1 MTTVAQLTIEM
12 AANVARLQRDMGQVT
27 STVNGAMTKVKKSVQ
42 DATNQ
47 FQRFAAAYLS
57 IRGAQ
62 GLTRIADEYTKFT
75 AQLRLATDS
84 QSQFTTAYQNV
95 VAIARSS
102 QSDIGGLGTLYAR
115 ITNSTKELGVSQ
127 NDVAKISETV
137 ALSLR
142 VSGATATESASAM
155 LQLSQAFGSG
165 VLRGE
170 EFNAVNE
177 AAPGLMRA
185 LAAAIGAPVGA
196 LREMAS
202 NGELTADVLARAFK
216 DDQLLAQLR
225 EQAKQVR
232 TISSAFVA
240 LRNEFTLYVGELD
253 RSIGVSRGLSDIILA
268 ISRNFDFL
276 ARAAVGFLAVYAG
289 RRISQ
294 LASEFATFAAQ
305 VVNQSR
311 AMAASR
317 DAAIA
322 EAAAKMGSLRATQSV
337 IVAAQA
343 ENAVKLASAN
353 SSIAAANAQIKA
365 AQAVGSYGASLL
377 AVRQAEALSI
387 ASTKARSAALAELA
401 ILGQQ
406 AARVNAQLTAST
418 AAFTAAQNL
427 GANTAGIAARTL
439 GFLGGPIGAITTVL
453 SLGATAWA
461 LWGGKAREN
470 EAQAVSAVN
479 QSTPEVLSEMDKQI
493 KAIER
498 RNELVRLGVNTNA
511 TATQADRLSEIS
523 RQINEVQTLG
533 TLQGKAILTIEGRQ
547 SVLASLGKQFGEITA
562 QVNRE
567 AGELAKK
574 EELLAKG
581 KLVEYMTEYGTAGEK
596 AAEAIAKAKKELGAL
611 FTPELEKRI
620 LERFVKPQKGISAET
635 KEAQKTVEALGNA
648 LMDAEAQS
656 RGFIESQFDNA
667 ISVKQQADQIR
678 EQTVA
683 LGLNEKELR
692 RLELAKL
699 DDQIATVQQA
709 SARAMLDGGNAQL
722 LAAYQEEINA
732 LRDLKAA
739 KEGYYDKKAVV
750 DQAATVQ
757 ESFNKI
763 FADISTGLT
772 DALIRGFDS
781 GKGLIESFFDYLK
794 NYAKS
799 LLVKIPVQYITSG
812 IGGFLGVAGAG
823 TANAAEMGAFGGLGG
838 AGNSFL
844 SDPVGAIKSAY
855 SALTEGAS
863 LLTANSAA
871 EFTSLISDF
880 GFDLAA
886 QGGFLR
892 DFGTSVFNNA
902 ETLGQL
908 SQAAGVAFTALSA
921 FDALKDGRY
930 VTAIGTGVGY
940 ALGGTIGATLGN
952 IVGGFVDKVFGFG
965 GGGGRNAFGTFD
977 TRTGMNVGTEARF
990 RGEADYDGTI
1000 ATFGQAF
1007 EAQYRQI
1014 VETLG
1019 GLPNDIASY
1028 IRVKTDVGGDSP
1040 SDAYFSTY
1048 IDGQLVAALGRGGI
1062 GRSSEELQ
1070 AALEDYAKRNLVAAL
1085 ANSNLDVEFRSLFAS
1100 VNVATAS
1107 IKELEAVLETANKL
1121 IEAQARFTA
1130 LFGTDT
1136 EKLAAAQRNLNT
1148 QFVQLGQQMP
1158 SNIDQ
1163 FKALILAQD
1172 RTTDSGRNTYLGLL
1186 DLAEQFA
1193 QLVNAQQQLQAAFD
1207 NTKTKTEQYLAILG
1221 GQTQSTLQQVANQM
1235 VMLNNK
1241 LASTT
1246 DPSQRIALESQLSD
1260 LIFQR
1265 YQAEVEML
1273 GAVLAK
1279 TQELFAGIEAER
1291 LAVSNARATISG
1303 TGPGVM
1309 TAAQIRAEIA
1319 QASVLGSLPAL
1330 NTTLADSLQNQA
1342 NGLAG
1347 QADALQIKR
1356 ISEQAAIAVKQ
1367 QQAQEKATTAQ
1378 EAYAKKLAQLQA
1390 VLPELTDNVPG
1401 RFFGSFFEELSNGMQ
1416 KYVPKYDLD
1425 YFTSRE
1431 VDLVKTLVGGST
1443 GTNALGAALAKAV
1456 NEQRKADGLAPATT
1470 EAQIQKLRD
1479 QALAKEQAAE
1489 QARIKAQEE
1498 FAEAIQNY
1506 VLDAGKAVSRL
1517 SRLREETVKYYEAQ
1531 ERLAQL
1537 MGTSAD
1543 GLRGTV
1549 QAIRFGDMNAVQQLQ
1564 SLQGDF
1570 AQAFASA
1577 QASSGESLA
1586 GYGTTL
1592 NSLIDPILQK
1602 AAEVY
1607 ASGPQFQAI
1616 KEAILSQAL
1625 TVADRL
1631 ESLQPKNYQM
1641 ESLGLLDTID
1651 TTLELIEANTKSAEG
1666 LIVAAIN
1673 ESKTATS
1680 VRLEALLAAIQGNPI
1695 PGFANGGMFGGGV
1708 RMVGER
1714 GPEIELTG
1722 ASRIIP
1728 NNRLSDML
1736 RPFDTRGIEER
1747 LDMIARDTAAQVR
1760 VMSEGMMMQGKKID
1774 MLIDEN
1780 RMLRKK
1786 LSLEAV
1792 K

>member
-1 MTTVAQLTIEM
+1 MKSTHEISIEM
-12 AANVARLQRDMGQVT
+12 AADVVRLTQDMQR
-27 STVNGAMTKVKKSVQ
+27 A
-42 DATNQ
+42 
-47 FQRFAAAYLS
+47 
-57 IRGAQ
+57 
-62 GLTRIADEYTKFT
+62 
-75 AQLRLATDS
+75 
-84 QSQFTTAYQNV
+84 
-95 VAIARSS
+95 
-102 QSDIGGLGTLYAR
+102 
-115 ITNSTKELGVSQ
+115 
-127 NDVAKISETV
+127 
-137 ALSLR
+137 
-142 VSGATATESASAM
+142 
-155 LQLSQAFGSG
+155 
-165 VLRGE
+165 
-170 EFNAVNE
+170 
-177 AAPGLMRA
+177 
-185 LAAAIGAPVGA
+185 
-196 LREMAS
+196 
-202 NGELTADVLARAFK
+202 
-216 DDQLLAQLR
+216 
-225 EQAKQVR
+225 
-232 TISSAFVA
+232 
-240 LRNEFTLYVGELD
+240 
-253 RSIGVSRGLSDIILA
+253 
-268 ISRNFDFL
+268 
-276 ARAAVGFLAVYAG
+276 
-289 RRISQ
+289 
-294 LASEFATFAAQ
+294 
-305 VVNQSR
+305 
-311 AMAASR
+311 
-317 DAAIA
+317 
-322 EAAAKMGSLRATQSV
+322 QSV
-337 IVAAQA
+337 VDRGMQ
-343 ENAVKLASAN
+343 
-353 SSIAAANAQIKA
+353 
-365 AQAVGSYGASLL
+365 GM
-377 AVRQAEALSI
+377 
-387 ASTKARSAALAELA
+387 ARSADIAVKA
-401 ILGQQ
+401 
-406 AARVNAQLTAST
+406 
-418 AAFTAAQNL
+418 L
-427 GANTAGIAARTL
+427 GAL
-439 GFLGGPIGAITTVL
+439 GVTL
-453 SLGATAWA
+453 SLGAIVGMVRDLGRVSNEITNMSRAAGLGVEQFQVLAFGAERFGVSQEKLADIVKDTQDKIGDFVQTGGGAMADFFENIAPRVGVTVDQFRA
-461 LWGGKAREN
+461 LNGADALQLYVSSLEKANLSQADMVFYMEAIASDSTLLLPLLQDGGKALAEYGDSALRMGKILDEEAVAAARKFDDAMKDVSDSVDGAKTQMVVGLAPAMVEIAASVSSLIQDLPRLTEKFGPYLAGGAVTLGLMALPGLVVALSTALMTSLLPALIATGPYIAAFAAVAGTIGFVIN
-470 EAQAVSAVN
+470 RIQDANSRLATVEKAQAQVEIL
-479 QSTPEVLSEMDKQI
+479 QKQI
-493 KAIER
+493 AAAEKTMESGQGSVVTQKRLEAMRRELGIATKTVDDFRAANEKLPPVVNNVGDSFSKGKKSAAELSAENKRNAEIAKAVTSQL
-498 RNELVRLGVNTNA
+498 N
-511 TATQADRLSEIS
+511 
-523 RQINEVQTLG
+523 
-533 TLQGKAILTIEGRQ
+533 
-547 SVLASLGKQFGEITA
+547 
-562 QVNRE
+562 
-567 AGELAKK
+567 
-574 EELLAKG
+574 LLAKAQEEANAARAATL
-581 KLVEYMTEYGTAGEK
+581 KTE
-596 AAEAIAKAKKELGAL
+596 
-611 FTPELEKRI
+611 
-620 LERFVKPQKGISAET
+620 
-635 KEAQKTVEALGNA
+635 
-648 LMDAEAQS
+648 
-656 RGFIESQFDNA
+656 IEST
-667 ISVKQQADQIR
+667 VKIQEQVAELRDQT
-678 EQTVA
+678 EAYGQ
-683 LGLNEKELR
+683 NEKGLR
-692 RLELAKL
+692 RLELAKI
-699 DDQIATVQQA
+699 DDQIATIEMRIAMAEFGAANRELIPVYQAQVQ
-709 SARAMLDGGNAQL
+709 
-722 LAAYQEEINA
+722 A

-1235 VMLNNK
+1235 VALNNQ

-1291 LAVSNARATISG
+1291 LAVNNARATISG

-1390 VLPELTDNVPG
+1390 VLPELTDNIPG

-1416 KYVPKYDLD
+1416 KYVPKYNLD
-1425 YFTSRE
+1425 FFTSRE
-1431 VDLVKTLVGGST
+1431 VGLVNSLVGGST

-1695 PGFANGGMFGGGV
+1695 PGFANGGMFGGGI

-1728 NNRLSDML
+1728 NNRLNDMF
-1736 RPFDTRGIEER
+1736 RPFDTRGIEDR

-1760 VMSEGMMMQGKKID
+1760 VLTAGMMQQSKQID

-1780 RMLRKK
+1780 RALRKK
-1786 LSLEAV
+1786 MTTMETAR
-1792 K
+1792 

>member
-1 MTTVAQLTIEM
+1 MKSTHEISIEM
-12 AANVARLQRDMGQVT
+12 AADVVRLTQDMQRAQSVVDRGMQGMARSADVAIKALGALGVTLSLGTIVGMVRDLGRVSNEITNMSRAAGLGVEQFQVLAFGAERFGVSQEKLADIVKDT
-27 STVNGAMTKVKKSVQ
+27 QDKIGDFVQTGGGAMADFFENIAPRVGVTVDQFRALNGADALQLYVSSLEKANLSQADMVFYMEAIASDSTLLLPLLQDGGKALQEYGDSAMRMGKILDEEAVAAARNFDNAMKDVSDSVDGAKTQMVVGLAPAMVEVAASVSSLIQDLPRLTEKFGPYLAGGAVTLGLMALPGLVVALSTALMTSLLPALIATGPYIAAFAAVAGTIGFVINRIQ
-42 DATNQ
+42 DAN
-47 FQRFAAAYLS
+47 S
-57 IRGAQ
+57 
-62 GLTRIADEYTKFT
+62 
-75 AQLRLATDS
+75 RLATVEKAQAQVEILQKQIAAAES
-84 QSQFTTAYQNV
+84 LMESGQGSV
-95 VAIARSS
+95 VTQKRLEAMR
-102 QSDIGGLGTLYAR
+102 R
-115 ITNSTKELGVSQ
+115 ELGIATKTVDDFRAANEKLPPVVNNVGDSFSKGKKSAAELSAENKRNAEIAKAVTSQ
-127 NDVAKISETV
+127 LN
-137 ALSLR
+137 
-142 VSGATATESASAM
+142 
-155 LQLSQAFGSG
+155 
-165 VLRGE
+165 
-170 EFNAVNE
+170 
-177 AAPGLMRA
+177 
-185 LAAAIGAPVGA
+185 
-196 LREMAS
+196 
-202 NGELTADVLARAFK
+202 
-216 DDQLLAQLR
+216 LLAKAQ
-225 EQAKQVR
+225 EEAN
-232 TISSAFVA
+232 A
-240 LRNEFTLYVGELD
+240 
-253 RSIGVSRGLSDIILA
+253 
-268 ISRNFDFL
+268 
-276 ARAAVGFLAVYAG
+276 ARAATLKTEIESTVK
-289 RRISQ
+289 IQ
-294 LASEFATFAAQ
+294 EQ
-305 VVNQSR
+305 V
-311 AMAASR
+311 
-317 DAAIA
+317 
-322 EAAAKMGSLRATQSV
+322 
-337 IVAAQA
+337 
-343 ENAVKLASAN
+343 
-353 SSIAAANAQIKA
+353 
-365 AQAVGSYGASLL
+365 
-377 AVRQAEALSI
+377 
-387 ASTKARSAALAELA
+387 AELRDQTEA
-401 ILGQQ
+401 YGQ
-406 AARVNAQLTAST
+406 
-418 AAFTAAQNL
+418 
-427 GANTAGIAARTL
+427 
-439 GFLGGPIGAITTVL
+439 
-453 SLGATAWA
+453 
-461 LWGGKAREN
+461 
-470 EAQAVSAVN
+470 
-479 QSTPEVLSEMDKQI
+479 
-493 KAIER
+493 
-498 RNELVRLGVNTNA
+498 
-511 TATQADRLSEIS
+511 
-523 RQINEVQTLG
+523 
-533 TLQGKAILTIEGRQ
+533 
-547 SVLASLGKQFGEITA
+547 
-562 QVNRE
+562 
-567 AGELAKK
+567 
-574 EELLAKG
+574 
-581 KLVEYMTEYGTAGEK
+581 
-596 AAEAIAKAKKELGAL
+596 
-611 FTPELEKRI
+611 
-620 LERFVKPQKGISAET
+620 
-635 KEAQKTVEALGNA
+635 
-648 LMDAEAQS
+648 
-656 RGFIESQFDNA
+656 
-667 ISVKQQADQIR
+667 
-678 EQTVA
+678 
-683 LGLNEKELR
+683 NEKGLR
-692 RLELAKL
+692 RLELAKI
-699 DDQIATVQQA
+699 DDQIATIEMRIAMAEFGAANRELIPVYQAQVQ
-709 SARAMLDGGNAQL
+709 
-722 LAAYQEEINA
+722 A

-750 DQAATVQ
+750 DQVATVQ

-772 DALIRGFDS
+772 DALIRGLDN
-781 GKGLIESFFDYLK
+781 GKGLVESFFDYLK

-823 TANAAEMGAFGGLGG
+823 TANAAEMGGFGGLGD
-838 AGNSFL
+838 AATSFL
-844 SDPVGAIKSAY
+844 SDPIGSIQSAVGLFTGGLAASSTTFANAAVIGAVKLGEFIGLTEAATGALASFGATVGAAVPY
-855 SALTEGAS
+855 VGAALAIDN
-863 LLTANSAA
+863 LL
-871 EFTSLISDF
+871 F
-880 GFDLAA
+880 G
-886 QGGFLR
+886 GKITG
-892 DFGTSVFNNA
+892 
-902 ETLGQL
+902 
-908 SQAAGVAFTALSA
+908 
-921 FDALKDGRY
+921 
-930 VTAIGTGVGY
+930 AIG
-940 ALGGTIGATLGN
+940 
-952 IVGGFVDKVFGFG
+952 KVLGFG

-1107 IKELEAVLETANKL
+1107 IKELEAVLETANQL

-1319 QASVLGSLPAL
+1319 QASALGALPVGTGLESANQVLANLQSQSSSQQSLIESL
-1330 NTTLADSLQNQA
+1330 IGQRSGLSSGLADRQQDLTAQLELARAAVAAFNA
-1342 NGLAG
+1342 NNRVGSAFASNSGGGLAVAG
-1347 QADALQIKR
+1347 FDEQSMRAAIDYAYITFNVGREGDVVALRSAINSQLRDELGGRTIADALFGANNR
-1356 ISEQAAIAVKQ
+1356 IAQAQQGLTTVSEQLAAKTIELAQAQARATELQKAM
-1367 QQAQEKATTAQ
+1367 QQAELDRVKAQ
-1378 EAYAKKLAQLQA
+1378 EA
-1390 VLPELTDNVPG
+1390 
-1401 RFFGSFFEELSNGMQ
+1401 F
-1416 KYVPKYDLD
+1416 
-1425 YFTSRE
+1425 
-1431 VDLVKTLVGGST
+1431 
-1443 GTNALGAALAKAV
+1443 
-1456 NEQRKADGLAPATT
+1456 AD
-1470 EAQIQKLRD
+1470 QIS
-1479 QALAKEQAAE
+1479 
-1489 QARIKAQEE
+1489 E
-1498 FAEAIQNY
+1498 F
-1506 VLDAGKAVSRL
+1506 VVDAGKAVIRL

-1537 MGTSAD
+1537 MGSSAS
-1543 GLRGTV
+1543 GLRGAV
-1549 QAIRFGDMNAVQQLQ
+1549 DQVRFGDMNAVQQLQ
-1564 SLQGDF
+1564 SLQADF

-1577 QASSGESLA
+1577 QGASGESLA
-1586 GYGTTL
+1586 GYGNTIT
-1592 NSLIDPILQK
+1592 SLIDPILQK

-1651 TTLELIEANTKSAEG
+1651 TTLELIEANTKSAEA

-1673 ESKTATS
+1673 ESKLATS
-1680 VRLEALLAAIQGNPI
+1680 TRLEAVLAAIQGNPI
-1695 PGFANGGMFGGGV
+1695 PGFANGGMFGGGI

-1728 NNRLSDML
+1728 NNRLNDMF
-1736 RPFDTRGIEER
+1736 RPFDTRGIEDR

-1760 VMSEGMMMQGKKID
+1760 VLTAGMMQQSKQID

-1780 RMLRKK
+1780 RALRKK
-1786 LSLEAV
+1786 MTTMETAR
-1792 K
+1792 

>member
-1 MTTVAQLTIEM
+1 MTTVAELQIKM
-12 AANVARLQRDMGQVT
+12 AADVVRLQRDVNQLR
-27 STVNGAMTKVKKSVQ
+27 STVDRGMAQIERRVQRAMNVVSGIASGFVSVQ
-42 DATNQ
+42 T
-47 FQRFAAAYLS
+47 
-57 IRGAQ
+57 IRAVGQ
-62 GLTRIADEYTKFT
+62 MTDEYTKFT
-75 AQLRLATDS
+75 AQLELATDT
-84 QSQFTTAYQNV
+84 QSAYRQAYQRSIE
-95 VAIARSS
+95 IAERSQGS
-102 QSDIGGLGTLYAR
+102 LSAVGTLYSR
-115 ITNSTKELGVSQ
+115 LNNSLRDNKELQAETG
-127 NDVAKISETV
+127 DVAEVVSL
-137 ALSLR
+137 ALK
-142 VSGATATESASAM
+142 VQGANAAESASAM
-155 LQLSQAFGSG
+155 LQLAQAFGSG
-165 VLRGE
+165 RLAGE
-170 EFNAVNE
+170 EFRAISE
-177 AAPGLMRA
+177 SAPNLLRA
-185 LAAAIGAPVGA
+185 LAESLGVPTGA
-196 LREMAS
+196 LKEMAAE
-202 NGELTADVLARAFK
+202 GKLTTEVLTQAFG
-216 DDQLLAQLR
+216 DDRLLAQLR
-225 EQAKQVR
+225 DQAQGFV
-232 TISSAFVA
+232 TISGSTQVFKDA
-240 LRNEFTLYVGELD
+240 LMQTVGELD
-253 RSIGVSRGLSDIILA
+253 NTYGASSAVAGGITSVAESIKQIGTIMPVLEPFFAGG
-268 ISRNFDFL
+268 
-276 ARAAVGFLAVYAG
+276 AVVGGFLALNSIMNVV
-289 RRISQ
+289 
-294 LASEFATFAAQ
+294 ATT
-305 VVNQSR
+305 
-311 AMAASR
+311 
-317 DAAIA
+317 
-322 EAAAKMGSLRATQSV
+322 ATTRLLPALLTFGPIV
-337 IVAAQA
+337 ATIVAAAAAIGYIDSASKKAQQPMERLNRLLQTQA
-343 ENAVKLASAN
+343 ELQAK
-353 SSIAAANAQIKA
+353 IAENGADF
-365 AQAVGSYGASLL
+365 VG
-377 AVRQAEALSI
+377 
-387 ASTKARSAALAELA
+387 
-401 ILGQQ
+401 
-406 AARVNAQLTAST
+406 
-418 AAFTAAQNL
+418 FTGGKNL
-427 GANTAGIAARTL
+427 GDQLAAVQANIAGTRREIEAVADSSAWEDIAQEL
-439 GFLGGPIGAITTVL
+439 KVL
-453 SLGATAWA
+453 EESWKNSDKPA
-461 LWGGKAREN
+461 GK
-470 EAQAVSAVN
+470 V
-479 QSTPEVLSEMDKQI
+479 I
-493 KAIER
+493 KLTKE
-498 RNELVRLGVNTNA
+498 
-511 TATQADRLSEIS
+511 
-523 RQINEVQTLG
+523 QINALD
-533 TLQGKAILTIEGRQ
+533 
-547 SVLASLGKQFGEITA
+547 
-562 QVNRE
+562 
-567 AGELAKK
+567 ELAKK
-574 EELLAKG
+574 Q
-581 KLVEYMTEYGTAGEK
+581 K
-596 AAEAIAKAKKELGAL
+596 AMNDAL
-611 FTPELEKRI
+611 ME
-620 LERFVKPQKGISAET
+620 AET
-635 KEAQKTVEALGNA
+635 LSRQNIAQQFENA
-648 LMDAEAQS
+648 
-656 RGFIESQFDNA
+656 ES
-667 ISVKQQADQIR
+667 IR
-678 EQTVA
+678 EQVRQVREQTFA
-683 LGLNEKELR
+683 YGANEKELR

-772 DALIRGFDS
+772 DALIRGFDN
-781 GKGLIESFFDYLK
+781 GKGLVESFFDYLK

-823 TANAAEMGAFGGLGG
+823 TANAAEMGGFGGLGG

-1148 QFVQLGQQMP
+1148 QFLQLGQQMP

-1193 QLVNAQQQLQAAFD
+1193 QLVNAQDQLQAAFD
-1207 NTKTKTEQYLAILG
+1207 NTRTKTEQYLAILG
-1221 GQTQSTLQQVANQM
+1221 GQTQTTLQQVANQM
-1235 VMLNNK
+1235 VALNNQ

-1279 TQELFAGIEAER
+1279 TQELFAGIESER

-1319 QASVLGSLPAL
+1319 QASALGALPTL
-1330 NTTLADSLQNQA
+1330 DYTLADSL
-1342 NGLAG
+1342 AG
-1347 QADALQIKR
+1347 QADNFAA
-1356 ISEQAAIAVKQ
+1356 QAQAKQAMRNAELSAIAQKQ
-1367 QQAQEKATTAQ
+1367 ADLLLKSTNARAAFDMKNQEVRSYQ
-1378 EAYAKKLAQLQA
+1378 GGYLLNLPQGGAKFNNRL
-1390 VLPELTDNVPG
+1390 
-1401 RFFGSFFEELSNGMQ
+1401 EELENG
-1416 KYVPKYDLD
+1416 
-1425 YFTSRE
+1425 
-1431 VDLVKTLVGGST
+1431 LVKFVRDYNVRYTSDVVNIVDRVLIGGANGS
-1443 GTNALGAALAKAV
+1443 NALGAAAAKTINDYRKALEANPTTAQGDIDRLVKLAADTEAKAEMERV
-1456 NEQRKADGLAPATT
+1456 
-1470 EAQIQKLRD
+1470 
-1479 QALAKEQAAE
+1479 
-1489 QARIKAQEE
+1489 KAQEAFADQISE
-1498 FAEAIQNY
+1498 F
-1506 VLDAGKAVSRL
+1506 VVDAGKAVTRL

-1537 MGTSAD
+1537 MGSSAS
-1543 GLRGTV
+1543 GLRGAV
-1549 QAIRFGDMNAVQQLQ
+1549 DQVRFGDMNAVQQLQ
-1564 SLQGDF
+1564 SLQADF

-1577 QASSGESLA
+1577 QGASGESLA
-1586 GYGTTL
+1586 GYGNTIT
-1592 NSLIDPILQK
+1592 SLIDPILQK

-1651 TTLELIEANTKSAEG
+1651 TTLELIEANTKSAEA

-1673 ESKTATS
+1673 ESKMATS
-1680 VRLEALLAAIQGNPI
+1680 TRLEAVLAAIQGNPI
-1695 PGFANGGMFGGGV
+1695 PGFANGGMFGGGI

-1728 NNRLSDML
+1728 NNRLNDMF

-1760 VMSEGMMMQGKKID
+1760 VLTAGMMQQSKQID

>member
-1 MTTVAQLTIEM
+1 MKSTHEISIEM
-12 AANVARLQRDMGQVT
+12 AADVVRLTQDMQR
-27 STVNGAMTKVKKSVQ
+27 A
-42 DATNQ
+42 
-47 FQRFAAAYLS
+47 
-57 IRGAQ
+57 
-62 GLTRIADEYTKFT
+62 
-75 AQLRLATDS
+75 
-84 QSQFTTAYQNV
+84 
-95 VAIARSS
+95 
-102 QSDIGGLGTLYAR
+102 
-115 ITNSTKELGVSQ
+115 
-127 NDVAKISETV
+127 
-137 ALSLR
+137 
-142 VSGATATESASAM
+142 
-155 LQLSQAFGSG
+155 
-165 VLRGE
+165 
-170 EFNAVNE
+170 
-177 AAPGLMRA
+177 
-185 LAAAIGAPVGA
+185 
-196 LREMAS
+196 
-202 NGELTADVLARAFK
+202 
-216 DDQLLAQLR
+216 
-225 EQAKQVR
+225 
-232 TISSAFVA
+232 
-240 LRNEFTLYVGELD
+240 
-253 RSIGVSRGLSDIILA
+253 
-268 ISRNFDFL
+268 
-276 ARAAVGFLAVYAG
+276 
-289 RRISQ
+289 
-294 LASEFATFAAQ
+294 
-305 VVNQSR
+305 
-311 AMAASR
+311 
-317 DAAIA
+317 
-322 EAAAKMGSLRATQSV
+322 QSV
-337 IVAAQA
+337 VDRGMQ
-343 ENAVKLASAN
+343 
-353 SSIAAANAQIKA
+353 
-365 AQAVGSYGASLL
+365 GM
-377 AVRQAEALSI
+377 
-387 ASTKARSAALAELA
+387 ARSADVA
-401 ILGQQ
+401 IK
-406 AARVNAQLTAST
+406 A
-418 AAFTAAQNL
+418 L
-427 GANTAGIAARTL
+427 GAL
-439 GFLGGPIGAITTVL
+439 GVTL
-453 SLGATAWA
+453 SLGAIVGMVRDLGRVSNEITNMSRAAGLGVEQFQVLAFGAERFGVSQEKLADIVKDTQDKIGDFVQTGGGAMADFFENIAPRVGVTVEQFRA
-461 LWGGKAREN
+461 LNGADALQLYVSSLEKANLSQADMVFYMEAIASDSTLLLPLLQDGGKALAEYGDSALRMGKILDEEAVAAARN
-470 EAQAVSAVN
+470 FDNAMKDVSDSVDGAKTQMVVGLAPAMIEVAASISSLIQDLPRLTEKFGPYLAGGAVTLGLMALPGLITAISATILTRLLPALIAVGPYLAAFAAVAGTIGFVINRIQDANSRLATVEKAQAQVETL
-479 QSTPEVLSEMDKQI
+479 QKQI
-493 KAIER
+493 AAAEKLMESGQGSIVTVKRLEAMR
-498 RNELVRLGVNTNA
+498 RELGIATKTVEEFRAANEKVPPVVEVVGNSFSGAKKSAAELSAENKRNA
-511 TATQADRLSEIS
+511 
-523 RQINEVQTLG
+523 
-533 TLQGKAILTIEGRQ
+533 
-547 SVLASLGKQFGEITA
+547 EITKA
-562 QVNRE
+562 VTNQLN
-567 AGELAKK
+567 
-574 EELLAKG
+574 LLAKAQEEANAARAATL
-581 KLVEYMTEYGTAGEK
+581 KTE
-596 AAEAIAKAKKELGAL
+596 
-611 FTPELEKRI
+611 
-620 LERFVKPQKGISAET
+620 
-635 KEAQKTVEALGNA
+635 
-648 LMDAEAQS
+648 
-656 RGFIESQFDNA
+656 IEST
-667 ISVKQQADQIR
+667 VKIQEQVAELRDQT
-678 EQTVA
+678 EAYGQ
-683 LGLNEKELR
+683 NEKGLR
-692 RLELAKL
+692 RLELAKI
-699 DDQIATVQQA
+699 DDQIATIEMRIAMAEFGAANRELIPVYQAQVQ
-709 SARAMLDGGNAQL
+709 
-722 LAAYQEEINA
+722 A

-781 GKGLIESFFDYLK
+781 GKGLVESFFDYLK

-823 TANAAEMGAFGGLGG
+823 TANAAEMGAFGGLGD
-838 AGNSFL
+838 AATSFL
-844 SDPVGAIKSAY
+844 SDPIGSITSAVGLFTGGLAASSTTFANAAVIGAVKLGEFIGLTEAATGALASFGATVGAAVPY
-855 SALTEGAS
+855 VGAALAIDN
-863 LLTANSAA
+863 LL
-871 EFTSLISDF
+871 F
-880 GFDLAA
+880 G
-886 QGGFLR
+886 GKITG
-892 DFGTSVFNNA
+892 
-902 ETLGQL
+902 
-908 SQAAGVAFTALSA
+908 
-921 FDALKDGRY
+921 
-930 VTAIGTGVGY
+930 AIG
-940 ALGGTIGATLGN
+940 
-952 IVGGFVDKVFGFG
+952 KVLGFG

-1007 EAQYRQI
+1007 DAQYRQI

-1019 GLPNDIASY
+1019 GLPSDIASY

-1235 VMLNNK
+1235 VALNNQ

-1416 KYVPKYDLD
+1416 KYVPKYNLD
-1425 YFTSRE
+1425 FFTSRE
-1431 VDLVKTLVGGST
+1431 VGLVNSLVGGST

-1564 SLQGDF
+1564 SLQGEF

-1695 PGFANGGMFGGGV
+1695 PGFANGGMFGGGI

-1728 NNRLSDML
+1728 NNRLNDMF
-1736 RPFDTRGIEER
+1736 RPFDTRGIEDR

-1760 VMSEGMMMQGKKID
+1760 VLTAGMMQQSKQID

-1780 RMLRKK
+1780 RALRKK
-1786 LSLEAV
+1786 MTTMETAR
-1792 K
+1792 

>member
-1 MTTVAQLTIEM
+1 VKSTHEISIEM
-12 AANVARLQRDMGQVT
+12 AADVVRLTQDMQRAQSIVDRGMQGMAKSADIAIKALGALGVT
-27 STVNGAMTKVKKSVQ
+27 LSLGAIVGMVRDLGRVSNEI
-42 DATNQ
+42 TNMSRAAGLGVEQ
-47 FQRFAAAYLS
+47 FQVLAFGAERF
-57 IRGAQ
+57 
-62 GLTRIADEYTKFT
+62 
-75 AQLRLATDS
+75 
-84 QSQFTTAYQNV
+84 
-95 VAIARSS
+95 
-102 QSDIGGLGTLYAR
+102 
-115 ITNSTKELGVSQ
+115 GVSQ
-127 NDVAKISETV
+127 EKLADIVKDTQDKIGDFVQTGGGAMADFFENIAPRVGVTV
-137 ALSLR
+137 EQFRALNGADALQLYVSSLEK
-142 VSGATATESASAM
+142 AN
-155 LQLSQAFGSG
+155 LSQADMVFYMEAIASDSTLLLPLLQDGGKALAEYGDSA
-165 VLRGE
+165 LRMGKILDQE
-170 EFNAVNE
+170 AVE
-177 AAPGLMRA
+177 AARNFDNAMKDVSDSVDGVRSQMVAGLAPAMSEVA
-185 LAAAIGAPVGA
+185 LEIAGLIQDVPELVDRLSPFLAGGAIVGGFLALNAAMNLVAVTATTKLLPALVAFGPAVGTILAAAAAIGYIDSASKKAQEPIERLNRLLQTQTELQKKVDENGA
-196 LREMAS
+196 NARGSNFGVPEIETYGERLRIVNANIANTRKEIEGVADS
-202 NGELTADVLARAFK
+202 KAWDDLQVELTLMAAGWDNVGDSFSRGKKSAAELSAENKRNAEIAK
-216 DDQLLAQLR
+216 AVTNQLNLLAKAQ
-225 EQAKQVR
+225 EEAN
-232 TISSAFVA
+232 A
-240 LRNEFTLYVGELD
+240 
-253 RSIGVSRGLSDIILA
+253 
-268 ISRNFDFL
+268 
-276 ARAAVGFLAVYAG
+276 ARAATLKTEIESTVK
-289 RRISQ
+289 IQ
-294 LASEFATFAAQ
+294 EQ
-305 VVNQSR
+305 V
-311 AMAASR
+311 
-317 DAAIA
+317 
-322 EAAAKMGSLRATQSV
+322 
-337 IVAAQA
+337 
-343 ENAVKLASAN
+343 
-353 SSIAAANAQIKA
+353 
-365 AQAVGSYGASLL
+365 
-377 AVRQAEALSI
+377 
-387 ASTKARSAALAELA
+387 AELRD
-401 ILGQQ
+401 Q
-406 AARVNAQLTAST
+406 T
-418 AAFTAAQNL
+418 AA
-427 GANTAGIAARTL
+427 
-439 GFLGGPIGAITTVL
+439 
-453 SLGATAWA
+453 
-461 LWGGKAREN
+461 
-470 EAQAVSAVN
+470 
-479 QSTPEVLSEMDKQI
+479 
-493 KAIER
+493 
-498 RNELVRLGVNTNA
+498 
-511 TATQADRLSEIS
+511 
-523 RQINEVQTLG
+523 
-533 TLQGKAILTIEGRQ
+533 
-547 SVLASLGKQFGEITA
+547 
-562 QVNRE
+562 
-567 AGELAKK
+567 
-574 EELLAKG
+574 
-581 KLVEYMTEYGTAGEK
+581 YG
-596 AAEAIAKAKKELGAL
+596 
-611 FTPELEKRI
+611 
-620 LERFVKPQKGISAET
+620 Q
-635 KEAQKTVEALGNA
+635 
-648 LMDAEAQS
+648 
-656 RGFIESQFDNA
+656 
-667 ISVKQQADQIR
+667 
-678 EQTVA
+678 
-683 LGLNEKELR
+683 NEKGLR
-692 RLELAKL
+692 RLELAKI
-699 DDQIATVQQA
+699 DDQIATIEMRIAMAEFGAANRELIPVYQAQVQ
-709 SARAMLDGGNAQL
+709 
-722 LAAYQEEINA
+722 A

-739 KEGYYDKKAVV
+739 KEGYFDKKAVV

-772 DALIRGFDS
+772 DALIRGFDN
-781 GKGLIESFFDYLK
+781 GKGLVESFFDYIK

-823 TANAAEMGAFGGLGG
+823 TANAAEMGAFGGLGD
-838 AGNSFL
+838 AATSFL
-844 SDPVGAIKSAY
+844 SDPIGSIQSAVGLFTGGLAASSTTFANAAVIGAVKLGEFIGLTEAATGALASFGASVGAAVPY
-855 SALTEGAS
+855 VGAALAIDN
-863 LLTANSAA
+863 LL
-871 EFTSLISDF
+871 F
-880 GFDLAA
+880 G
-886 QGGFLR
+886 GKITG
-892 DFGTSVFNNA
+892 
-902 ETLGQL
+902 
-908 SQAAGVAFTALSA
+908 
-921 FDALKDGRY
+921 
-930 VTAIGTGVGY
+930 AIG
-940 ALGGTIGATLGN
+940 
-952 IVGGFVDKVFGFG
+952 KVLGFG

-1019 GLPNDIASY
+1019 GLPGDIASY

-1107 IKELEAVLETANKL
+1107 IRELEAVLETANKL

-1136 EKLAAAQRNLNT
+1136 EKLALAQKNLNM
-1148 QFVQLGQQMP
+1148 QFLQLGQQMP

-1172 RTTDSGRNTYLGLL
+1172 RTTDSGRETYLGLL

-1221 GQTQSTLQQVANQM
+1221 GQTQTTLQQVANQM
-1235 VMLNNK
+1235 VVLNNK

-1291 LAVSNARATISG
+1291 LSVSNARATISG

-1309 TAAQIRAEIA
+1309 TAAQIQAEIA
-1319 QASVLGSLPAL
+1319 QASVLGSLPTL

-1347 QADALQIKR
+1347 QADALQVKR

-1378 EAYAKKLAQLQA
+1378 QAYAKKLAELQA

-1416 KYVPKYDLD
+1416 RYVAKYNLD
-1425 YFTSRE
+1425 FFTGRE
-1431 VDLVKTLVGGST
+1431 VNLVNTLVGGST
-1443 GTNALGAALAKAV
+1443 GTNALGAALAKAI
-1456 NEQRKADGLAPATT
+1456 NEQRKADALTPATSA
-1470 EAQIQKLRD
+1470 EQIQKLRD

-1531 ERLAQL
+1531 DRLAQL

-1586 GYGTTL
+1586 GYGTRL

-1651 TTLELIEANTKSAEG
+1651 TTLELIEVNTKSAEA

-1673 ESKTATS
+1673 DSKTATS
-1680 VRLEALLAAIQGNPI
+1680 VRLEAVLAAIQGNPI
-1695 PGFANGGMFGGGV
+1695 PGFANGGMFGGGI

-1728 NNRLSDML
+1728 NNRLNDMF
-1736 RPFDTRGIEER
+1736 RPFDTRGIEDR
-1747 LDMIARDTAAQVR
+1747 LDMIARDTSAQVR
-1760 VMSEGMMMQGKKID
+1760 VLSAGMLQQSKQID

-1780 RMLRKK
+1780 RALRKK
-1786 LSLEAV
+1786 LATMEPASR
-1792 K
+1792 

>member
-1 MTTVAQLTIEM
+1 MKSTHEISIEM
-12 AANVARLQRDMGQVT
+12 AADVVRLTQDMQR
-27 STVNGAMTKVKKSVQ
+27 A
-42 DATNQ
+42 
-47 FQRFAAAYLS
+47 
-57 IRGAQ
+57 
-62 GLTRIADEYTKFT
+62 
-75 AQLRLATDS
+75 
-84 QSQFTTAYQNV
+84 
-95 VAIARSS
+95 
-102 QSDIGGLGTLYAR
+102 
-115 ITNSTKELGVSQ
+115 
-127 NDVAKISETV
+127 
-137 ALSLR
+137 
-142 VSGATATESASAM
+142 
-155 LQLSQAFGSG
+155 
-165 VLRGE
+165 
-170 EFNAVNE
+170 
-177 AAPGLMRA
+177 
-185 LAAAIGAPVGA
+185 
-196 LREMAS
+196 
-202 NGELTADVLARAFK
+202 
-216 DDQLLAQLR
+216 
-225 EQAKQVR
+225 
-232 TISSAFVA
+232 
-240 LRNEFTLYVGELD
+240 
-253 RSIGVSRGLSDIILA
+253 
-268 ISRNFDFL
+268 
-276 ARAAVGFLAVYAG
+276 
-289 RRISQ
+289 
-294 LASEFATFAAQ
+294 
-305 VVNQSR
+305 
-311 AMAASR
+311 
-317 DAAIA
+317 
-322 EAAAKMGSLRATQSV
+322 QSV
-337 IVAAQA
+337 VDRGMQ
-343 ENAVKLASAN
+343 
-353 SSIAAANAQIKA
+353 
-365 AQAVGSYGASLL
+365 GM
-377 AVRQAEALSI
+377 
-387 ASTKARSAALAELA
+387 ARSADIAVKA
-401 ILGQQ
+401 
-406 AARVNAQLTAST
+406 
-418 AAFTAAQNL
+418 L
-427 GANTAGIAARTL
+427 GAL
-439 GFLGGPIGAITTVL
+439 GVTL
-453 SLGATAWA
+453 SLGAIVGMVRDLGRVSNEITNMSRAAGLGVEQFQVLAFGAERFGVSQEKLADIVKDTQDKIGDFVQTGGGAMADFFENIAPRVGVTVEQFRA
-461 LWGGKAREN
+461 LNGADALQLYVSSLEKANLSQADMVFYMEAIASDSTLLLPLLQDGGKALAEYGDSALRMGKILDEEAVAAARKFDDAMKDVSDSVDGAKTQMVVGLAPAMVEVAASVSSLIQDLPRLTEKFGPYLAGGAVTLGLMALPGLVVALSGALMTSLLPALIATGPYIAAFAAVAGTIGFVIN
-470 EAQAVSAVN
+470 RIQDANSRLATVEKAQAQVEIL
-479 QSTPEVLSEMDKQI
+479 QKQI
-493 KAIER
+493 AAAEKTMESGQGSVVTQKRLEAMRRELGIATKTVEDFRAANEKLPPVVNNVGDSFSKGKKSAAELSAENKRNAEIAKAVTSQL
-498 RNELVRLGVNTNA
+498 N
-511 TATQADRLSEIS
+511 
-523 RQINEVQTLG
+523 
-533 TLQGKAILTIEGRQ
+533 
-547 SVLASLGKQFGEITA
+547 
-562 QVNRE
+562 
-567 AGELAKK
+567 
-574 EELLAKG
+574 LLAKAQEEANAARAATL
-581 KLVEYMTEYGTAGEK
+581 KTE
-596 AAEAIAKAKKELGAL
+596 
-611 FTPELEKRI
+611 
-620 LERFVKPQKGISAET
+620 
-635 KEAQKTVEALGNA
+635 
-648 LMDAEAQS
+648 
-656 RGFIESQFDNA
+656 IEST
-667 ISVKQQADQIR
+667 VKIQEQVAELRDQT
-678 EQTVA
+678 EAYGQ
-683 LGLNEKELR
+683 NEKGLR
-692 RLELAKL
+692 RLELAKI
-699 DDQIATVQQA
+699 DDQIATIEMRIAMAEFGAANRELIPVYQAQVQ
-709 SARAMLDGGNAQL
+709 
-722 LAAYQEEINA
+722 A

-781 GKGLIESFFDYLK
+781 GKGLVESFFDYLK

-823 TANAAEMGAFGGLGG
+823 TANAAEMGAFGGLGD
-838 AGNSFL
+838 AATSFL
-844 SDPVGAIKSAY
+844 SDPIGSITSAVGLFTGGLAASSTTFANAAVIGAVKLGEFIGLTEAATGALASFGATVGAAVPY
-855 SALTEGAS
+855 VGAALAIDN
-863 LLTANSAA
+863 LL
-871 EFTSLISDF
+871 F
-880 GFDLAA
+880 G
-886 QGGFLR
+886 GKITG
-892 DFGTSVFNNA
+892 
-902 ETLGQL
+902 
-908 SQAAGVAFTALSA
+908 
-921 FDALKDGRY
+921 
-930 VTAIGTGVGY
+930 AIG
-940 ALGGTIGATLGN
+940 
-952 IVGGFVDKVFGFG
+952 KVLGFG

-1019 GLPNDIASY
+1019 GLPSDIASY

-1235 VMLNNK
+1235 VALNNQ

-1291 LAVSNARATISG
+1291 LAVNNARATISG

-1319 QASVLGSLPAL
+1319 QASALGALPTL
-1330 NTTLADSLQNQA
+1330 DYTLADSL
-1342 NGLAG
+1342 AG
-1347 QADALQIKR
+1347 QADNFAA
-1356 ISEQAAIAVKQ
+1356 QAQAKQAMRNAELSAIAQKQ
-1367 QQAQEKATTAQ
+1367 ADLLLKSTNARAAFDMKNQEVRNYQ
-1378 EAYAKKLAQLQA
+1378 GGYLLNLPQGGAKFNNRL
-1390 VLPELTDNVPG
+1390 
-1401 RFFGSFFEELSNGMQ
+1401 EELENGL
-1416 KYVPKYDLD
+1416 VEFVRD
-1425 YFTSRE
+1425 YNVRYTSDVVNI
-1431 VDLVKTLVGGST
+1431 VDRVLIGGENGS
-1443 GTNALGAALAKAV
+1443 NALGAAAAKAI
-1456 NEQRKADGLAPATT
+1456 NDYRKALEANPTTAQGDIDRLVKLAAET
-1470 EAQIQKLRD
+1470 EAK
-1479 QALAKEQAAE
+1479 AE
-1489 QARIKAQEE
+1489 MERVKAQEAFADQISE
-1498 FAEAIQNY
+1498 F
-1506 VLDAGKAVSRL
+1506 VVDAGKAVTRL

-1537 MGTSAD
+1537 MGSSAS
-1543 GLRGTV
+1543 GLRGAV
-1549 QAIRFGDMNAVQQLQ
+1549 DQVRFGDMNAVQQLQ
-1564 SLQGDF
+1564 SLQADF

-1577 QASSGESLA
+1577 QGASGESLA
-1586 GYGTTL
+1586 GYGNTIT
-1592 NSLIDPILQK
+1592 SLIDPILQK

-1651 TTLELIEANTKSAEG
+1651 TTLELIEANTKSAEA

-1673 ESKTATS
+1673 ESKLATS
-1680 VRLEALLAAIQGNPI
+1680 TRLEAVLAAIQGNPI
-1695 PGFANGGMFGGGV
+1695 PGFANGGMFGGGI

-1747 LDMIARDTAAQVR
+1747 LDMIARDTAANVR
-1760 VMSEGMMMQGKKID
+1760 LLSAGIMKQSQQLEA
-1774 MLIDEN
+1774 LIDEN

>member
-1 MTTVAQLTIEM
+1 MKSTHEISIEM
-12 AANVARLQRDMGQVT
+12 AADVVRLTQDMQR
-27 STVNGAMTKVKKSVQ
+27 A
-42 DATNQ
+42 
-47 FQRFAAAYLS
+47 
-57 IRGAQ
+57 
-62 GLTRIADEYTKFT
+62 
-75 AQLRLATDS
+75 
-84 QSQFTTAYQNV
+84 
-95 VAIARSS
+95 
-102 QSDIGGLGTLYAR
+102 
-115 ITNSTKELGVSQ
+115 
-127 NDVAKISETV
+127 
-137 ALSLR
+137 
-142 VSGATATESASAM
+142 
-155 LQLSQAFGSG
+155 
-165 VLRGE
+165 
-170 EFNAVNE
+170 
-177 AAPGLMRA
+177 
-185 LAAAIGAPVGA
+185 
-196 LREMAS
+196 
-202 NGELTADVLARAFK
+202 
-216 DDQLLAQLR
+216 
-225 EQAKQVR
+225 
-232 TISSAFVA
+232 
-240 LRNEFTLYVGELD
+240 
-253 RSIGVSRGLSDIILA
+253 
-268 ISRNFDFL
+268 
-276 ARAAVGFLAVYAG
+276 
-289 RRISQ
+289 
-294 LASEFATFAAQ
+294 
-305 VVNQSR
+305 
-311 AMAASR
+311 
-317 DAAIA
+317 
-322 EAAAKMGSLRATQSV
+322 QSV
-337 IVAAQA
+337 VDRGMQ
-343 ENAVKLASAN
+343 
-353 SSIAAANAQIKA
+353 
-365 AQAVGSYGASLL
+365 GM
-377 AVRQAEALSI
+377 
-387 ASTKARSAALAELA
+387 ARSADVA
-401 ILGQQ
+401 IK
-406 AARVNAQLTAST
+406 A
-418 AAFTAAQNL
+418 L
-427 GANTAGIAARTL
+427 GAL
-439 GFLGGPIGAITTVL
+439 GVTL
-453 SLGATAWA
+453 SLGAIVGMVRDLGRVSNEITNMSRAAGLGVEQFQVLAFGAERFGVSQEKLADIVKDTQDKIGDFVQTGGGAMADFFENIAPRVGVTVDQFRA
-461 LWGGKAREN
+461 LNGADALQLYVSSLEKANLSQADMVFYMEAIASDSTLLLPLLQDGGKALAEYGDSALRMGKILDEEAVAAARN
-470 EAQAVSAVN
+470 FDNAMKDVSDSVDGAKTQMVVGLAPAMIEVAASISSLIQDLPRLTEKFGPYLAGGAVTLGLMALPGLITAISATILTRLLPALIAVGPYLAAFAAVAGTIGFVINRIQDANSRLATVEKAQAQVEIL
-479 QSTPEVLSEMDKQI
+479 QKQI
-493 KAIER
+493 AEAEKLMESGQGSIVTVKRLEAMR
-498 RNELVRLGVNTNA
+498 RELGIATKTVEEFRAANEKVPPVVEVVGNSFSGAKKSAAELSAENKRNA
-511 TATQADRLSEIS
+511 
-523 RQINEVQTLG
+523 
-533 TLQGKAILTIEGRQ
+533 
-547 SVLASLGKQFGEITA
+547 EITKA
-562 QVNRE
+562 VTNQLN
-567 AGELAKK
+567 
-574 EELLAKG
+574 LLAKAQEEANAARAATL
-581 KLVEYMTEYGTAGEK
+581 KTE
-596 AAEAIAKAKKELGAL
+596 
-611 FTPELEKRI
+611 
-620 LERFVKPQKGISAET
+620 
-635 KEAQKTVEALGNA
+635 
-648 LMDAEAQS
+648 
-656 RGFIESQFDNA
+656 IEST
-667 ISVKQQADQIR
+667 VKIQEQVAELRDQT
-678 EQTVA
+678 EAYGQ
-683 LGLNEKELR
+683 NEKGLR
-692 RLELAKL
+692 RLELAKI
-699 DDQIATVQQA
+699 DDQIATIEMRIAMAEFGAANRELIPVYQAQVQ
-709 SARAMLDGGNAQL
+709 
-722 LAAYQEEINA
+722 A

-772 DALIRGFDS
+772 DALIRGFDN
-781 GKGLIESFFDYLK
+781 GKGLVESFFDYLK

-812 IGGFLGVAGAG
+812 IGGFLGVAGAS
-823 TANAAEMGAFGGLGG
+823 TANAAEMGGFGGLGG

-844 SDPVGAIKSAY
+844 SDPVGTIKSAY

-1107 IKELEAVLETANKL
+1107 IKELEAVLETANTL
-1121 IEAQARFTA
+1121 LQAQARFTA

-1136 EKLAAAQRNLNT
+1136 EKLAAAQKNLNT
-1148 QFVQLGQQMP
+1148 QFLQLGQQMP

-1186 DLAEQFA
+1186 DVAEQFA

-1235 VMLNNK
+1235 VALNNQ

-1319 QASVLGSLPAL
+1319 QASVLGALPAGTGL
-1330 NTTLADSLQNQA
+1330 ESANQVLANLQSQSSSQQSLIESLIGQRSGLSSGLADRQQDLTAQLDLARAAVAAFNA
-1342 NGLAG
+1342 NNRVGSAFASNSGGGLAVAG
-1347 QADALQIKR
+1347 FDEQSMRAAIDYAYITFNVGREGDAVALRSAINSQLRDELGGRTIADALFGANNR
-1356 ISEQAAIAVKQ
+1356 IAQAQQGLTTVSDELAAKTIELAQAQARATELQKAM
-1367 QQAQEKATTAQ
+1367 QQAELDRVKAQ
-1378 EAYAKKLAQLQA
+1378 EA
-1390 VLPELTDNVPG
+1390 
-1401 RFFGSFFEELSNGMQ
+1401 
-1416 KYVPKYDLD
+1416 
-1425 YFTSRE
+1425 
-1431 VDLVKTLVGGST
+1431 
-1443 GTNALGAALAKAV
+1443 
-1456 NEQRKADGLAPATT
+1456 
-1470 EAQIQKLRD
+1470 
-1479 QALAKEQAAE
+1479 
-1489 QARIKAQEE
+1489 
-1498 FAEAIQNY
+1498 FAESISQY
-1506 VLDAGKAVSRL
+1506 VIDAGKAVSRL

-1577 QASSGESLA
+1577 QSASGESLA

-1651 TTLELIEANTKSAEG
+1651 TTLELIEANTKSAEA

-1673 ESKTATS
+1673 ESKMATS
-1680 VRLEALLAAIQGNPI
+1680 TRLEAVLAAIQGNPI
-1695 PGFANGGMFGGGV
+1695 PGFANGGMFGGGI

-1728 NNRLSDML
+1728 NNRLGDML

-1747 LDMIARDTAAQVR
+1747 LDMIARDTAANVR
-1760 VMSEGMMMQGKKID
+1760 LLSAGIMKQSQQLEA
-1774 MLIDEN
+1774 LIDEN

>member
-1 MTTVAQLTIEM
+1 MKSTHEISIEM
-12 AANVARLQRDMGQVT
+12 AADVVRLTQDMQRAQSVVDRGMQGMARSADVAIKALGALGVTLSLGTIVGMVRDLGRVSNEITNMSRAAGLGVEQFQVLAFGAERFGVSQEKLADIVKDT
-27 STVNGAMTKVKKSVQ
+27 QDKIGDFVQTGGGAMADFFENIAPRVGVTVDQFRALNGADALQLYVSSLEKANLSQADMVFYMEAIASDSTLLLPLLQDGGKALTEYGESALRMGKILDEEAVAAARNFDNAMKDVSDSVDGAKTRMVVGLAPAMVEVAASVSSLIQDLPRLTEKFGPYLAGGAVTLGLMALPGLVVALSTALMTSLLPALIATGPYIAAFAAVAGTIGFVINRIQ
-42 DATNQ
+42 DAN
-47 FQRFAAAYLS
+47 S
-57 IRGAQ
+57 
-62 GLTRIADEYTKFT
+62 
-75 AQLRLATDS
+75 RLATVEKAQAQVEILQKQIAAAEKTMES
-84 QSQFTTAYQNV
+84 GQGSV
-95 VAIARSS
+95 VTQKRLEAMR
-102 QSDIGGLGTLYAR
+102 R
-115 ITNSTKELGVSQ
+115 ELGIATKTVDDFRAANEKLPPVVNNVGDSFSKGKKSAAELSAENKRNAEIAKAVTSQ
-127 NDVAKISETV
+127 LN
-137 ALSLR
+137 
-142 VSGATATESASAM
+142 
-155 LQLSQAFGSG
+155 
-165 VLRGE
+165 
-170 EFNAVNE
+170 
-177 AAPGLMRA
+177 
-185 LAAAIGAPVGA
+185 
-196 LREMAS
+196 
-202 NGELTADVLARAFK
+202 
-216 DDQLLAQLR
+216 LLAKAQ
-225 EQAKQVR
+225 EEAN
-232 TISSAFVA
+232 A
-240 LRNEFTLYVGELD
+240 
-253 RSIGVSRGLSDIILA
+253 
-268 ISRNFDFL
+268 
-276 ARAAVGFLAVYAG
+276 ARAATLKTEIESTVK
-289 RRISQ
+289 IQ
-294 LASEFATFAAQ
+294 EQ
-305 VVNQSR
+305 V
-311 AMAASR
+311 
-317 DAAIA
+317 
-322 EAAAKMGSLRATQSV
+322 
-337 IVAAQA
+337 
-343 ENAVKLASAN
+343 
-353 SSIAAANAQIKA
+353 
-365 AQAVGSYGASLL
+365 
-377 AVRQAEALSI
+377 
-387 ASTKARSAALAELA
+387 AELRDQTEA
-401 ILGQQ
+401 YGQ
-406 AARVNAQLTAST
+406 
-418 AAFTAAQNL
+418 
-427 GANTAGIAARTL
+427 
-439 GFLGGPIGAITTVL
+439 
-453 SLGATAWA
+453 
-461 LWGGKAREN
+461 
-470 EAQAVSAVN
+470 
-479 QSTPEVLSEMDKQI
+479 
-493 KAIER
+493 
-498 RNELVRLGVNTNA
+498 
-511 TATQADRLSEIS
+511 
-523 RQINEVQTLG
+523 
-533 TLQGKAILTIEGRQ
+533 
-547 SVLASLGKQFGEITA
+547 
-562 QVNRE
+562 
-567 AGELAKK
+567 
-574 EELLAKG
+574 
-581 KLVEYMTEYGTAGEK
+581 
-596 AAEAIAKAKKELGAL
+596 
-611 FTPELEKRI
+611 
-620 LERFVKPQKGISAET
+620 
-635 KEAQKTVEALGNA
+635 
-648 LMDAEAQS
+648 
-656 RGFIESQFDNA
+656 
-667 ISVKQQADQIR
+667 
-678 EQTVA
+678 
-683 LGLNEKELR
+683 NEKGLR
-692 RLELAKL
+692 RLELAKI
-699 DDQIATVQQA
+699 DDQIATIEMRIAMAEFGAANRELIPVYQAQVQ
-709 SARAMLDGGNAQL
+709 
-722 LAAYQEEINA
+722 A

-772 DALIRGFDS
+772 DALIRGFDN
-781 GKGLIESFFDYLK
+781 GKGLVESFFDYLK

-823 TANAAEMGAFGGLGG
+823 TANAAEMGAFGGLGD
-838 AGNSFL
+838 AATSFL
-844 SDPVGAIKSAY
+844 SDPIGSIQSAVGLFTGGLAASSATFANAAVIGAVKLGEFIGLTEAATGALASFGATVGAAVPY
-855 SALTEGAS
+855 VGAALAIDN
-863 LLTANSAA
+863 LL
-871 EFTSLISDF
+871 F
-880 GFDLAA
+880 G
-886 QGGFLR
+886 GKITG
-892 DFGTSVFNNA
+892 
-902 ETLGQL
+902 
-908 SQAAGVAFTALSA
+908 
-921 FDALKDGRY
+921 
-930 VTAIGTGVGY
+930 AIG
-940 ALGGTIGATLGN
+940 
-952 IVGGFVDKVFGFG
+952 KVLGFG

-1136 EKLAAAQRNLNT
+1136 EKLAAAQKNLNT

-1193 QLVNAQQQLQAAFD
+1193 QLLNAQQQLQAAFD

-1319 QASVLGSLPAL
+1319 QASALGALPVGTGLESANQVLANLQSQSSSQQSLIESL
-1330 NTTLADSLQNQA
+1330 IGQRSGLSSGLADRQQDLTAQLELARAAVAAFNA
-1342 NGLAG
+1342 NNRVGSAFASNSGGGLAVAG
-1347 QADALQIKR
+1347 FDEQSMRAAIDYAYITFNVGREGDAVALRSAINSQLRDELGGRTIADALFGANNR
-1356 ISEQAAIAVKQ
+1356 IAQAQQGLTTVSEQLAAKTIELARAQARATELQKAM
-1367 QQAQEKATTAQ
+1367 QQAELDRVKAQ
-1378 EAYAKKLAQLQA
+1378 EA
-1390 VLPELTDNVPG
+1390 
-1401 RFFGSFFEELSNGMQ
+1401 F
-1416 KYVPKYDLD
+1416 
-1425 YFTSRE
+1425 
-1431 VDLVKTLVGGST
+1431 
-1443 GTNALGAALAKAV
+1443 
-1456 NEQRKADGLAPATT
+1456 AD
-1470 EAQIQKLRD
+1470 QIS
-1479 QALAKEQAAE
+1479 
-1489 QARIKAQEE
+1489 E
-1498 FAEAIQNY
+1498 F
-1506 VLDAGKAVSRL
+1506 VVDAGKAVIRL

-1537 MGTSAD
+1537 MGSSAS
-1543 GLRGTV
+1543 GLRGAV
-1549 QAIRFGDMNAVQQLQ
+1549 DQVRFGDMNAVQQLQ
-1564 SLQGDF
+1564 SLQADF

-1577 QASSGESLA
+1577 QGASGESLA
-1586 GYGTTL
+1586 GYGNTIT
-1592 NSLIDPILQK
+1592 SLIDPILQK

-1651 TTLELIEANTKSAEG
+1651 TTLELIEANTKSAEA

-1673 ESKTATS
+1673 ESKLATS
-1680 VRLEALLAAIQGNPI
+1680 TRLEAVLAAIQGNPI
-1695 PGFANGGMFGGGV
+1695 PGFANGGMFGGGI

-1728 NNRLSDML
+1728 NNRLNDMF

-1760 VMSEGMMMQGKKID
+1760 VLSAGMMQQSKQIEQ
-1774 MLIDEN
+1774 LIDEN

>member
-322 EAAAKMGSLRATQSV
+322 EAAAKMSSLRATQSV

-418 AAFTAAQNL
+418 AALTAAQNL
-427 GANTAGIAARTL
+427 GVNTAGIAARAL

-823 TANAAEMGAFGGLGG
+823 TANAAEMGVFGGLGD
-838 AGNSFL
+838 AATSFL
-844 SDPVGAIKSAY
+844 SDPIGSIQSAVGLFTGGLAASSTTFANAAVIGAVKLGEFIGLTEAATGALASFGATVGAAVPY
-855 SALTEGAS
+855 VGAALAIDN
-863 LLTANSAA
+863 LL
-871 EFTSLISDF
+871 F
-880 GFDLAA
+880 G
-886 QGGFLR
+886 GKITG
-892 DFGTSVFNNA
+892 
-902 ETLGQL
+902 
-908 SQAAGVAFTALSA
+908 
-921 FDALKDGRY
+921 
-930 VTAIGTGVGY
+930 AIG
-940 ALGGTIGATLGN
+940 
-952 IVGGFVDKVFGFG
+952 KVLGFG

-990 RGEADYDGTI
+990 RGEADYDSTI

-1221 GQTQSTLQQVANQM
+1221 GQTQTTLQQVANQM
-1235 VMLNNK
+1235 VVLNNK
-1241 LASTT
+1241 LASTI

-1291 LAVSNARATISG
+1291 LAVNNARATISG

-1319 QASVLGSLPAL
+1319 QASALGVLPVGTGLESANQVLANLQSQSSSQQSLIESL
-1330 NTTLADSLQNQA
+1330 IGQRSGLSSGLADRQQDLTAQLELARAAVAAFNA
-1342 NGLAG
+1342 NNRVGSAFASNSGGGLAVAG
-1347 QADALQIKR
+1347 FDEQSMRAAIDYAYITFNVGREGDAVALRSAINSQLRDELGGRTIADALFGANNR
-1356 ISEQAAIAVKQ
+1356 IAQAQQGLTTVSEQLAAKTIELAQAQARATELQKAM
-1367 QQAQEKATTAQ
+1367 QQAELDRVKAQ
-1378 EAYAKKLAQLQA
+1378 EA
-1390 VLPELTDNVPG
+1390 
-1401 RFFGSFFEELSNGMQ
+1401 F
-1416 KYVPKYDLD
+1416 
-1425 YFTSRE
+1425 
-1431 VDLVKTLVGGST
+1431 
-1443 GTNALGAALAKAV
+1443 
-1456 NEQRKADGLAPATT
+1456 AD
-1470 EAQIQKLRD
+1470 QIS
-1479 QALAKEQAAE
+1479 
-1489 QARIKAQEE
+1489 E
-1498 FAEAIQNY
+1498 F
-1506 VLDAGKAVSRL
+1506 VVDAGKAVIRL

-1537 MGTSAD
+1537 MGSSAS
-1543 GLRGTV
+1543 GLRGAV
-1549 QAIRFGDMNAVQQLQ
+1549 DQVRFGDMNAVQQLQ
-1564 SLQGDF
+1564 SLQADF

-1577 QASSGESLA
+1577 QGASGESLA
-1586 GYGTTL
+1586 GYGNTIT
-1592 NSLIDPILQK
+1592 SLIDPILQK

-1651 TTLELIEANTKSAEG
+1651 TTLELIEANTKSAEA

-1673 ESKTATS
+1673 ESKLATS
-1680 VRLEALLAAIQGNPI
+1680 TRLEAVLAAIQGNPI
-1695 PGFANGGMFGGGV
+1695 PGFANGGMFGGGI

-1728 NNRLSDML
+1728 NNRLNDMF

-1760 VMSEGMMMQGKKID
+1760 VLSAGMMQQSKQIEQ
-1774 MLIDEN
+1774 LIDEN

>member
-1 MTTVAQLTIEM
+1 MTTVAELQIKM
-12 AANVARLQRDMGQVT
+12 AADVVRLQRDVNQLR
-27 STVNGAMTKVKKSVQ
+27 STVDRGMAQIERRVQRAMNVVSGIASGFVSVQ
-42 DATNQ
+42 T
-47 FQRFAAAYLS
+47 
-57 IRGAQ
+57 IRAVGQ
-62 GLTRIADEYTKFT
+62 MTDEYTKFT
-75 AQLRLATDS
+75 AQLELATDT
-84 QSQFTTAYQNV
+84 QSAYRQAYQRSIE
-95 VAIARSS
+95 IAERSQGS
-102 QSDIGGLGTLYAR
+102 LSAVGTLYSR
-115 ITNSTKELGVSQ
+115 LSNSLRENKELQAETG
-127 NDVAKISETV
+127 DVAEVVSL
-137 ALSLR
+137 ALK
-142 VSGATATESASAM
+142 VQGATAAESASAM
-155 LQLSQAFGSG
+155 LQLAQAFGSG
-165 VLRGE
+165 RLAGE
-170 EFNAVNE
+170 EFRAISE
-177 AAPGLMRA
+177 SAPNLLRA
-185 LAAAIGAPVGA
+185 LAESLGVPTGA
-196 LREMAS
+196 LKEMAAE
-202 NGELTADVLARAFK
+202 GKLTTEVLTQAFG
-216 DDQLLAQLR
+216 DDRLLAQLR
-225 EQAKQVR
+225 DQAQGFV
-232 TISSAFVA
+232 TISGSTQVFKDA
-240 LRNEFTLYVGELD
+240 LMQTVGELD
-253 RSIGVSRGLSDIILA
+253 NTYGASSAVAGGITSVAQSIKQIGTIMPVLEPFFAGG
-268 ISRNFDFL
+268 
-276 ARAAVGFLAVYAG
+276 AVVGGFLALNSIMNVV
-289 RRISQ
+289 
-294 LASEFATFAAQ
+294 ATT
-305 VVNQSR
+305 
-311 AMAASR
+311 
-317 DAAIA
+317 
-322 EAAAKMGSLRATQSV
+322 ATTRLLPALLTFGPIV
-337 IVAAQA
+337 ATIVAAAAAIGYIDSASKKAQQPMERLNRLLQTQA
-343 ENAVKLASAN
+343 ELQAK
-353 SSIAAANAQIKA
+353 IAENGADF
-365 AQAVGSYGASLL
+365 VG
-377 AVRQAEALSI
+377 
-387 ASTKARSAALAELA
+387 
-401 ILGQQ
+401 
-406 AARVNAQLTAST
+406 
-418 AAFTAAQNL
+418 FTGGKNL
-427 GANTAGIAARTL
+427 GDQLAAVQANIAGTRREIEAVADSSAWEDIAQEL
-439 GFLGGPIGAITTVL
+439 KVL
-453 SLGATAWA
+453 EESWKNSDKPA
-461 LWGGKAREN
+461 GK
-470 EAQAVSAVN
+470 V
-479 QSTPEVLSEMDKQI
+479 I
-493 KAIER
+493 KLTKE
-498 RNELVRLGVNTNA
+498 
-511 TATQADRLSEIS
+511 
-523 RQINEVQTLG
+523 QINALD
-533 TLQGKAILTIEGRQ
+533 
-547 SVLASLGKQFGEITA
+547 
-562 QVNRE
+562 
-567 AGELAKK
+567 ELAKK
-574 EELLAKG
+574 Q
-581 KLVEYMTEYGTAGEK
+581 K
-596 AAEAIAKAKKELGAL
+596 AMNDAL
-611 FTPELEKRI
+611 ME
-620 LERFVKPQKGISAET
+620 AET
-635 KEAQKTVEALGNA
+635 LSRQNIAQQFENA
-648 LMDAEAQS
+648 
-656 RGFIESQFDNA
+656 ES
-667 ISVKQQADQIR
+667 IR
-678 EQTVA
+678 EQVRQVREQTFA
-683 LGLNEKELR
+683 YGANEKELR

-739 KEGYYDKKAVV
+739 KEGYYDKKTVV

-823 TANAAEMGAFGGLGG
+823 TANAAEMGGFGGLGG
-838 AGNSFL
+838 AGSSFL

-977 TRTGMNVGTEARF
+977 TRTGINVGTEARF

-1019 GLPNDIASY
+1019 GLPGDIASY

-1390 VLPELTDNVPG
+1390 VLPELTDNIPG

-1416 KYVPKYDLD
+1416 KYVPKYNLD
-1425 YFTSRE
+1425 FFTSRE
-1431 VDLVKTLVGGST
+1431 VGLVNSLVGGST

-1564 SLQGDF
+1564 SLQGEF

-1695 PGFANGGMFGGGV
+1695 PGFANGGMFGGGI

-1728 NNRLSDML
+1728 NNRLNDMF
-1736 RPFDTRGIEER
+1736 RPFDTRGIEDR

-1760 VMSEGMMMQGKKID
+1760 VLTAGMMQQSKQID

-1780 RMLRKK
+1780 RALRKK
-1786 LSLEAV
+1786 MTTMETAR
-1792 K
+1792 

>member
-1 MTTVAQLTIEM
+1 MTTVAELQIKM
-12 AANVARLQRDMGQVT
+12 AADVVRLQRDVNQLR
-27 STVNGAMTKVKKSVQ
+27 STVDRGMAQIERRVQRAMNVVSGIASGFVSVQ
-42 DATNQ
+42 T
-47 FQRFAAAYLS
+47 
-57 IRGAQ
+57 IRAVGQ
-62 GLTRIADEYTKFT
+62 MTDEYTKFT
-75 AQLRLATDS
+75 AQLELATDT
-84 QSQFTTAYQNV
+84 QSAYRQAYQRSIE
-95 VAIARSS
+95 IAERSQGS
-102 QSDIGGLGTLYAR
+102 LSAVGTLYSR
-115 ITNSTKELGVSQ
+115 LSNSLRENKELQAETG
-127 NDVAKISETV
+127 DVAEVVSL
-137 ALSLR
+137 ALK
-142 VSGATATESASAM
+142 VQGATAAESASAM
-155 LQLSQAFGSG
+155 LQLAQAFGSG
-165 VLRGE
+165 RLAGE
-170 EFNAVNE
+170 EFRAISE
-177 AAPGLMRA
+177 SAPNLLRA
-185 LAAAIGAPVGA
+185 LAESLGVPTGA
-196 LREMAS
+196 LKEMAAE
-202 NGELTADVLARAFK
+202 GKLTTEVLTQAFG
-216 DDQLLAQLR
+216 DDRLLAQLR
-225 EQAKQVR
+225 DQAQGFV
-232 TISSAFVA
+232 TISGSTQVFKDA
-240 LRNEFTLYVGELD
+240 LMQTVGELD
-253 RSIGVSRGLSDIILA
+253 NTYGASSAVAGGITSVAQSIKQIGTIMPVLEPFFAGG
-268 ISRNFDFL
+268 
-276 ARAAVGFLAVYAG
+276 AVVGGFLALNSIMNVV
-289 RRISQ
+289 
-294 LASEFATFAAQ
+294 ATT
-305 VVNQSR
+305 
-311 AMAASR
+311 
-317 DAAIA
+317 
-322 EAAAKMGSLRATQSV
+322 ATTRLLPALLTFGPIV
-337 IVAAQA
+337 ATIVAAAAAIGYIDSASKKAQQPMERLNRLLQTQA
-343 ENAVKLASAN
+343 ELQAK
-353 SSIAAANAQIKA
+353 IAENGADF
-365 AQAVGSYGASLL
+365 VG
-377 AVRQAEALSI
+377 
-387 ASTKARSAALAELA
+387 
-401 ILGQQ
+401 
-406 AARVNAQLTAST
+406 
-418 AAFTAAQNL
+418 FTGGKNL
-427 GANTAGIAARTL
+427 GDQLAAVQANIAGTRREIEAVADSSAWEDIAQEL
-439 GFLGGPIGAITTVL
+439 KVL
-453 SLGATAWA
+453 EESWKNSDKPA
-461 LWGGKAREN
+461 GK
-470 EAQAVSAVN
+470 V
-479 QSTPEVLSEMDKQI
+479 I
-493 KAIER
+493 KLTKE
-498 RNELVRLGVNTNA
+498 
-511 TATQADRLSEIS
+511 
-523 RQINEVQTLG
+523 QINALD
-533 TLQGKAILTIEGRQ
+533 
-547 SVLASLGKQFGEITA
+547 
-562 QVNRE
+562 
-567 AGELAKK
+567 ELAKK
-574 EELLAKG
+574 Q
-581 KLVEYMTEYGTAGEK
+581 K
-596 AAEAIAKAKKELGAL
+596 AMNDAL
-611 FTPELEKRI
+611 ME
-620 LERFVKPQKGISAET
+620 AET
-635 KEAQKTVEALGNA
+635 LSRQNIAQQFENA
-648 LMDAEAQS
+648 
-656 RGFIESQFDNA
+656 ES
-667 ISVKQQADQIR
+667 IR
-678 EQTVA
+678 EQVRQVREQTFA
-683 LGLNEKELR
+683 YGANEKELR

-772 DALIRGFDS
+772 DALIRGFDN
-781 GKGLIESFFDYLK
+781 GKGLVESFFDYLK

-823 TANAAEMGAFGGLGG
+823 TANAAEMGGFGGLGD
-838 AGNSFL
+838 AATSFL
-844 SDPVGAIKSAY
+844 SDPIGSIQSAVGLFTGGLAASSTTFANAAVIGAVKLGEFIGLTEAATGALASFGATVGAAVPY
-855 SALTEGAS
+855 VGAALAIDN
-863 LLTANSAA
+863 LL
-871 EFTSLISDF
+871 F
-880 GFDLAA
+880 G
-886 QGGFLR
+886 GKITG
-892 DFGTSVFNNA
+892 
-902 ETLGQL
+902 
-908 SQAAGVAFTALSA
+908 
-921 FDALKDGRY
+921 
-930 VTAIGTGVGY
+930 AIG
-940 ALGGTIGATLGN
+940 
-952 IVGGFVDKVFGFG
+952 KVLGFG

-1007 EAQYRQI
+1007 QAQYRQI

-1163 FKALILAQD
+1163 FKSLILAQD

-1291 LAVSNARATISG
+1291 LAVNNARATISG

-1319 QASVLGSLPAL
+1319 QASALGALPVGTGLESANQVLANLQSQSSSQQSLIESL
-1330 NTTLADSLQNQA
+1330 IGQRSGLSSGLADRQQDLTAQLELARAAVAAFNA
-1342 NGLAG
+1342 NNRVGSAFASNSGGGLAVAG
-1347 QADALQIKR
+1347 FDEQSMRAAIDYAYITFNVGREGDAVALRSAINSQLRDELGGRTIADALFGANNR
-1356 ISEQAAIAVKQ
+1356 IAQAQQGLTTVSEQLAAKTIELAQAQARATELQKAM
-1367 QQAQEKATTAQ
+1367 QQAELDRVKAQ
-1378 EAYAKKLAQLQA
+1378 EA
-1390 VLPELTDNVPG
+1390 
-1401 RFFGSFFEELSNGMQ
+1401 F
-1416 KYVPKYDLD
+1416 
-1425 YFTSRE
+1425 
-1431 VDLVKTLVGGST
+1431 
-1443 GTNALGAALAKAV
+1443 
-1456 NEQRKADGLAPATT
+1456 AD
-1470 EAQIQKLRD
+1470 QIS
-1479 QALAKEQAAE
+1479 
-1489 QARIKAQEE
+1489 E
-1498 FAEAIQNY
+1498 F
-1506 VLDAGKAVSRL
+1506 VVDAGKAVIRL

-1537 MGTSAD
+1537 MGSSAS
-1543 GLRGTV
+1543 GLRGAV
-1549 QAIRFGDMNAVQQLQ
+1549 DQVRFGDMNAVQQLQ
-1564 SLQGDF
+1564 SLQADF

-1577 QASSGESLA
+1577 QGASGESLA
-1586 GYGTTL
+1586 GYGNTIT
-1592 NSLIDPILQK
+1592 SLIDPILQK

-1651 TTLELIEANTKSAEG
+1651 TTLELIEANTKSAEA

-1673 ESKTATS
+1673 ESKLATS
-1680 VRLEALLAAIQGNPI
+1680 TRLEAVLAAIQGNPI
-1695 PGFANGGMFGGGV
+1695 PGFANGGMFGGGI

-1728 NNRLSDML
+1728 NNRLNDMF

-1747 LDMIARDTAAQVR
+1747 LDMIARDTAANVR
-1760 VMSEGMMMQGKKID
+1760 LLSAGIMKQSQQLEA
-1774 MLIDEN
+1774 LIDEN